1 MSILPA
7 PGPRLRRVVQR
18 RVRRAGHR
26 ERGPNHGALRVQER
40 WQVNGVQNTMS
51 DRSRGQR
58 QRQEREW
65 NEARQRLKERAA
77 NEASRRMAA
86 LKAAVLAPPKSEE
99 EL

>member
-1 MSILPA
+1 
-7 PGPRLRRVVQR
+7 
-18 RVRRAGHR
+18 
-26 ERGPNHGALRVQER
+26 
-40 WQVNGVQNTMS
+40 MS

-86 LKAAVLAPPKSEE
+86 LKAAVLAPPKAEE